1 MSRVKLVFAVFVA
14 ALSGSVMT
22 SDSAIAA
29 EGWLIKGTLLSGIA
43 KLANTTFVDEVSE
56 LTFSGTTIRC
66 KGTTLEAVGPQLE
79 SPNMASAASLIFKEC
94 EVTSGGACKLTS
106 GASIGTVPIL
116 TEVTLDGQLA
126 VRGVIKTQNGSNTFA
141 TVFLEGENCAVQG
154 RQAITGDVSWLAPT
168 GQDERTLQLL
178 GVNITE
184 ASKLL
189 KEGGLGASLKGSYL
203 GKLASPLPW
212 SFM

>member
-1 MSRVKLVFAVFVA
+1 MSRAKVVLAVIVVLGVGAMASSAVA
-14 ALSGSVMT
+14 AG
-22 SDSAIAA
+22 

-43 KLANTTFVDEVSE
+43 KLANTTFVDEVTRM
-56 LTFSGTTIRC
+56 TFSGTEITC
-66 KGTTLEAVGPQLE
+66 SGSTVEAVGPQLE
-79 SPNMASAASLIFKEC
+79 SPNMASATSLIFKEC
-94 EVTSGGACKLTS
+94 AVTSGGNCTLTS

-116 TEVTLDGQLA
+116 TEVTLDGPLA
-126 VRGVIKTQNGSNTFA
+126 VRGVIKTQNGTNTFA
-141 TVFLEGENCAVQG
+141 TVLLEGANCGVQG
-154 RQAITGDVSWLAPT
+154 KQAITGDVSWLAPT

-189 KEGGLGASLKGSYL
+189 KVGGLGASLKGSYL
-203 GKLASPLPW
+203 GKLASSLPW